1 MFSKVNYAQS
11 IYFFEQISGFLL
23 HCILL
28 TMSLKAFSIA
38 PITRLSCE
46 IFFSV
51 KKRVG
56 GFPGEQGAPAAP
68 RSDAAL
74 VSARWEVGVR

>member
-1 MFSKVNYAQS
+1 MLIVMFG
-11 IYFFEQISGFLL
+11 FFGLFFFADFRLVCFTAS
-23 HCILL
+23 L

-56 GFPGEQGAPAAP
+56 GLPGEQGAPAAP

-74 VSARWEVGVR
+74 VSARWDVGVR